1 MAIDISLKE
10 LLQSGAHFGHQA
22 RRWNPKMAPYL
33 YGVEEGVHLF
43 DLTKTKEA
51 LAEALSFLLDAAKS
65 GKVILLVGTKK
76 QAKDKVKEA
85 AIACGI
91 PYVSERWLG
100 GTLTNFEQINRSISR
115 LKDLKEKMAKGEYA
129 KFTKKER
136 LLIERDIERMEKFW
150 GGVSELVGKPDVLF
164 VVDAHKEIGAVK
176 EAVKEGVTLV
186 GIVDSNSDPTLV
198 DYPIPMNDD
207 AAKAIE
213 YVLDLVKAAILSG
226 KKAQGKKAKEAE
238 KKE

>member
-65 GKVILLVGTKK
+65 GKVILIVGTKK
-76 QAKDKVKEA
+76 QAKDKVKEV

-100 GTLTNFEQINRSISR
+100 GTLTNFEQIGRS
-115 LKDLKEKMAKGEYA
+115 
-129 KFTKKER
+129 
-136 LLIERDIERMEKFW
+136 
-150 GGVSELVGKPDVLF
+150 
-164 VVDAHKEIGAVK
+164 
-176 EAVKEGVTLV
+176 
-186 GIVDSNSDPTLV
+186 
-198 DYPIPMNDD
+198 
-207 AAKAIE
+207 
-213 YVLDLVKAAILSG
+213 
-226 KKAQGKKAKEAE
+226 
-238 KKE
+238 